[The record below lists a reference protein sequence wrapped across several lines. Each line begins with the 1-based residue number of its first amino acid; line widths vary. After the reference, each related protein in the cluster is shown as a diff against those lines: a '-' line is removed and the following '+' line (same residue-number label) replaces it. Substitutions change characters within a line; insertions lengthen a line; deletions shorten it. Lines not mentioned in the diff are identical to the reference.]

1 MSNRLNVRNDA
12 LYIVGAGAQT
22 PLGCSVLSAAAAV
35 RCGFSAGAEHPYM
48 LDRHG
53 EPMVVACAPWLDA
66 SVALEDRIVSL
77 AAGAVREAIHPIAG
91 RFDAVRRHLNVY
103 IALSAENLE
112 GPAQRRRVLDRIAV
126 ETDFATEGR
135 RSQGVECIV
144 DGHAGGLLALELAA
158 GQLVRGE
165 AELCLVGAADSWIG
179 VDSLEALDYMGRLH
193 SVNERWGFTP
203 GEGAAFCLVT
213 TGAVARRLA
222 LTPLAELLGVASA
235 LETNVLGSET
245 VCTGDGLT
253 EAFLKVLDGQ
263 PRVSH
268 SYCDLNGETYRA
280 EEYGFTIC
288 RVGEAFENPDR
299 FTAPAECWGDA
310 GAASGLLAATM
321 PLAAWAR
328 GYAEGAVQLA
338 WSSSAT
344 SPMRAAALLRQP
356 MPSTN

>member
-1 MSNRLNVRNDA
+1 MSKRLHVRSDA

-22 PLGCSVLSAAAAV
+22 PLGRSVLSAAAAV
-35 RCGFSAGAEHPYM
+35 RCGVSASAEHPFL
-48 LDRHG
+48 LDHHG
-53 EPMVVACAPWLDA
+53 EPMVVARAPWLDA

-77 AAGAVREAIHPIAG
+77 AASAAREAIHPMAD
-91 RFDAVRRHLNVY
+91 RFDALRRHLSVY
-103 IALSAENLE
+103 IAVSAENLA
-112 GPAQRRRVLDRIAV
+112 GAAQRQRVLDRIAV
-126 ETDFATEGR
+126 ETNFATEAG

-158 GQLVRGE
+158 RQLVRGE
-165 AELCLVGAADSWIG
+165 AELSLVGAADSWIG
-179 VDSLEALDYMGRLH
+179 PDSLEALDYAGRLH

-213 TGAVARRLA
+213 TGGVARRLA

-235 LETNVLGSET
+235 EEANVLGSET

-263 PRVSH
+263 SRVSH

-280 EEYGFTIC
+280 EEYGFAIC
-288 RVGEAFENPDR
+288 QVGESFENPDR

-344 SPMRAAALLRQP
+344 SPLRAAALLHQP
-356 MPSTN
+356 MPSTH